1 MSIKYKKIC
10 DFLSKNNISITS
22 DVDDA
27 FEFNKLNSIERASS
41 QDLIFFNNTKY
52 KKIIIKTKAHA
63 CITKRDFIN
72 LLPKTCEPIMV
83 DDPYLVFAILSQLF
97 NSFPKSNGKKMKEIS
112 ICNSSKIGT
121 NVQINSFSTIKE
133 NTIIGDNVII
143 MENCV
148 IGPNTIINDNS
159 IIYNNCV
166 IENSNI
172 GKYCI
177 IKHGA
182 IIGGNGFGF
191 HPNHKIDIYHSGKV
205 IIENNVSIG
214 SNTTI
219 DRGSIE
225 NTIIKEYSR
234 IDNLVQVAHNV
245 VIGKHTIIAAQV
257 GISGSSIIGNNVLIG
272 GQAGIAGHIEI
283 GNNVII
289 AAKSGVTKN
298 ISDNAKVAGFPAVDI
313 IKWKKAI
320 IKQNK

>member
-1 MSIKYKKIC
+1 M
-10 DFLSKNNISITS
+10 
-22 DVDDA
+22 
-27 FEFNKLNSIERASS
+27 
-41 QDLIFFNNTKY
+41 
-52 KKIIIKTKAHA
+52 
-63 CITKRDFIN
+63 FI
-72 LLPKTCEPIMV
+72 
-83 DDPYLVFAILSQLF
+83 LF
-97 NSFPKSNGKKMKEIS
+97 
-112 ICNSSKIGT
+112 
-121 NVQINSFSTIKE
+121 
-133 NTIIGDNVII
+133 
-143 MENCV
+143 
-148 IGPNTIINDNS
+148 
-159 IIYNNCV
+159 
-166 IENSNI
+166 
-172 GKYCI
+172 
-177 IKHGA
+177 
-182 IIGGNGFGF
+182 
-191 HPNHKIDIYHSGKV
+191 
-205 IIENNVSIG
+205 NVSIG